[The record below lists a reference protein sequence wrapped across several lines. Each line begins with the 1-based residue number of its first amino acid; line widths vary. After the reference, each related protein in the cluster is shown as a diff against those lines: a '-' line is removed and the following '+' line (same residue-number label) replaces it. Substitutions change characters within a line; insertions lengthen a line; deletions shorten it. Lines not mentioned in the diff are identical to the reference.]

1 MLLGSQS
8 VYHECRRQNRQKK
21 IVYGIE
27 IVDGKINDEAVC
39 VVKEVQLFLYIYN
52 MINQQILQAGMKYLF
67 DT

>member
-1 MLLGSQS
+1 MYLALVRLPGVSGID
-8 VYHECRRQNRQKK
+8 HTEKK
-21 IVYGIE
+21 VSGIE
-27 IVDGKINDEAVC
+27 IVDGKVNDEAVC